1 MTRTLT
7 DRLFRPSHSILAAEW
22 QNIKHRAQDL
32 WLQGDK
38 TALEPIKK
46 KNTRFIQSVS
56 AWCVLRKISKRCKHT
71 GTFPQRIGKRMPA

>member
-46 KNTRFIQSVS
+46 KKHEIYSVS
-56 AWCVLRKISKRCKHT
+56 LCLVCVAKDFEAL
-71 GTFPQRIGKRMPA
+71 